1 MTNVGNG
8 GEAETTA
15 DHEVSPVVRKAV
27 CPTQVGSMLDRF
39 RLDEVLGHGVFST
52 VFKAFDTTLDLPV
65 VVKVLGKNAS
75 VDAIERFRREI
86 VFSRRLAHPGF
97 SRIFEFHEVQA
108 GEVPSEDAADGARL
122 RYLTMEFIEGRTV
135 GDLMNEGPMP
145 ERRALTI
152 ARDLCDIVAVAHEQG
167 VVHGDL
173 KPSNIMMRSGV
184 RRKLTGRL
192 QEPRD
197 ELVVL
202 DFGAAS
208 AVDLAHAGV
217 RVGSVR
223 YMAPEL
229 FGAEGTSRQT
239 DVWAVGVVLYGCL
252 TGRLPF
258 DGSGDRAVAEATRRS
273 PPMAPSSASTR
284 ISPLVDEVVLHALK
298 RSRSERYLD
307 CREFRNELDALLL
320 KLRAPSLWHRLWRVV
335 KS

>member
-122 RYLTMEFIEGRTV
+122 RYLTMEFIEGRTL

-167 VVHGDL
+167 VAPYL
-173 KPSNIMMRSGV
+173 RSPAV
-184 RRKLTGRL
+184 S
-192 QEPRD
+192 
-197 ELVVL
+197 V
-202 DFGAAS
+202 AA
-208 AVDLAHAGV
+208 
-217 RVGSVR
+217 
-223 YMAPEL
+223 P
-229 FGAEGTSRQT
+229 FIQT
-239 DVWAVGVVLYGCL
+239 L
-252 TGRLPF
+252 
-258 DGSGDRAVAEATRRS
+258 AEATVEALSRTGAAPFGPGCRASWKACPRTCVRR
-273 PPMAPSSASTR
+273 AA
-284 ISPLVDEVVLHALK
+284 
-298 RSRSERYLD
+298 
-307 CREFRNELDALLL
+307 
-320 KLRAPSLWHRLWRVV
+320 
-335 KS
+335 